1 MATHYITS
9 TANTGIGTLRTLISN
24 ATNGDTIQPDP
35 MLFPA
40 GTVCKITLAA
50 NLTFTS
56 KYVNILGA
64 QTRIEINGANT
75 YYFRLG
81 SSSGYASA
89 TQTIEDVDF
98 VNCSSTSTSTAI
110 GPIVFYYVGT
120 TIVRRCRAVGCTG
133 YTAGGFKVYG
143 SSAKGKFYDCAAYG
157 NRCTA
162 TSGQVAYA
170 FWFNTANS
178 ANEMYR
184 CTYGGCV
191 TQTSGTAGA
200 FKNTPSLIGDYVS
213 PTYED
218 EWRTPPASTY
228 AYSTWTKDSWK
239 DMDPRPSATASFAT
253 GSTSSTTSILDLDGR
268 ARKAHGAKGAW
279 ELYKLDTPTGLT
291 AAILSATSINV
302 YWTAVPNAEYYV
314 VTAGGVTNTVT
325 ETSCIVSGLV
335 EGTTYAIQVVAI
347 APDAHYLPSDAATAS
362 ATTPADER
370 TKIASPGFRGSR
382 INADELW
389 FEWKMIPN
397 GGAYM
402 QVTIYD
408 TTVADANI
416 IYRHTYDFQNNDY
429 THTPVIPNKT
439 YIVGLRAL
447 PIEDSEKW
455 SASDETTASFVYSAA
470 TQLDAPTVQ
479 TFIRPSSD
487 SLKLSYLQVRLSDEV
502 SHATSYE
509 YQIATNSTFTTGL
522 LTRTSSTVT
531 SGYPLSGYFT
541 GLTSG
546 TLYYARARALSSNS
560 DYATS
565 NWSNVKSTHVTSYLA
580 TPAVTVSNIA
590 STSAKIG
597 WASVS
602 NCTGYV
608 VRWRVSGTTTWHSV
622 SPGKTSV
629 SATPTSLTPG
639 TTYEYEVTAVGDGD
653 EYLDS
658 TAATGTFTT
667 TAAITTLDTPTGL
680 AVSNI
685 TTTTAT
691 LSWGAVANAS
701 GYIVEWRASGASSWN
716 NQEVNA

>member
-9 TANTGIGTLRTLISN
+9 TANTGTGTLRTLITN

-35 MLFPA
+35 TIFPS
-40 GTVCKITLAA
+40 GTVCKTTLSA

-81 SSSGYASA
+81 SSSTGYASA
-89 TQTIEDVDF
+89 SQTIEDVDF

-120 TIVRRCRAVGCTG
+120 TTVRRCRAVGCTG
-133 YTAGGFKVYG
+133 YYAGGFKTYG

-162 TSGQVAYA
+162 TSGQVAFA

-200 FKNTPSLIGDYVS
+200 FKSTPSKIGDYVA

-268 ARKAHGAKGAW
+268 ARKANGAKGAW

-325 ETSCIVSGLV
+325 DTSCIVSGLV
-335 EGTTYAIQVVAI
+335 EGTTYAIQVVAY

-362 ATTPADER
+362 ATTPEDER
-370 TKIASPGFRGSR
+370 TKIASPGFRDSR

-416 IYRHTYDFQNNDY
+416 IYQHTYDFQTNEY
-429 THTPVIPNKT
+429 THTPVVPNKT

-470 TQLDAPTVQ
+470 TQLAAPTVQ

-487 SLKLSYLQVRLSDEV
+487 SLKLSYLQVRLSAEV
-502 SHATSYE
+502 ANATSYE
-509 YQIATNSTFTTGL
+509 YQIATNSAFTAGL

-580 TPAVTVSNIA
+580 TPVVTVSNITT
-590 STSAKIG
+590 TSATLSWG
-597 WASVS
+597 AVANRSS
-602 NCTGYV
+602 YT
-608 VRWRVSGTTTWHSV
+608 VRWRVSGASTWNSATGLTTTSR
-622 SPGKTSV
+622 
-629 SATPTSLTPG
+629 SLSGLTTG
-639 TTYEYEVTAVGDGD
+639 ATYEYEVTAIGDDD
-653 EYLDS
+653 EYLNS

-667 TAAITTLDTPTGL
+667 TSTQTLPTPTNL

-691 LSWGAVANAS
+691 LSWGAVTNAS
-701 GYIVEWRASGASSWN
+701 GYIVEWRVSGASSWN